1 MKRLVSILISFS
13 FVTAMGCADY
23 RYYSSSDTGYIPTYS
38 PNENARLVSFKPGLE
53 PGGVN
58 GIKWE
63 TELSTLSQM
72 KSYGKESSHGGVNF
86 YLRAGDAYKLKN
98 GKLVPIYYG
107 FWRDKFYVGVVK
119 TEQVSDWEALKAS
132 VFEKYGVG
140 AKPFSN
146 QEEYLWVGKDVT
158 MALRYD
164 RYSKTGTYYIR
175 SHTMEKQM
183 N

>member
-1 MKRLVSILISFS
+1 MKRLVTILISFS
-13 FVTAMGCADY
+13 LVTAMGCADV
-23 RYYSSSDTGYIPTYS
+23 RYYSSSDTGYIPTYA

-53 PGGVN
+53 PAGVN

-63 TELSTLSQM
+63 TELATLSQM
-72 KSYGKESSHGGVNF
+72 KSYGQESSHGGVSF
-86 YLRAGDAYKLKN
+86 YLRADDTYKLGN
-98 GKLVPIYYG
+98 GKVIPIYYG

-119 TEQVSDWEALKAS
+119 TEKADWEALKAS

-146 QEEYLWVGKDVT
+146 QEEYLWIGKDVT

-164 RYSKTGTYYIR
+164 GYAKTGLYYIR